1 MKNLAFCL
9 CYGVMLLLLA
19 GGMDNSFAA
28 ASDPFPSYRVIQDN
42 VAFWKKVYAEY
53 PSTKGLIHDSQDL
66 GVIYEVISLEEND
79 CRDNAEENER
89 VREAVKEKYRQIL
102 IALGQGRLPSNPDE
116 KRVAALFGKA
126 PGKERFSLA
135 ADNIR
140 FQRCLRERFQAGL
153 VRSGRYL
160 EQIKAIFTQYGL
172 PSDLAYLP
180 HVESSYDYEAYSKAG
195 AAGIWQLIPATG
207 RRFLTISSAIDER
220 RDPIVATHAAAKF
233 LQGNYRKLESWPLAL
248 TAYNHGLTAMLRA
261 KNAHGSYERIYR
273 EYDGSRFGFAS
284 RNFYAEFLAAREI
297 AKNHQKYFPGLCF
310 EKPVQTKSVRL
321 KNLLTAKGAVGYFNS
336 DAATLAALN
345 PAILATVWDGRR
357 DIPKGYSLHLPQ
369 GVMAA
374 ERLAATLP
382 SEPVSRVSARQ
393 KPLQAHRVKQ
403 GDTIHAIALRYE
415 VSASQL
421 IAHNQLG
428 RDAVI
433 KVGQKLQIPPPQDE
447 RQTKR
452 SKTRVAAKNATGQ

>member
-1 MKNLAFCL
+1 MRNLHLCL
-9 CYGVMLLLLA
+9 CYAVMLLLFS
-19 GGMDNSFAA
+19 GGMDNSVAA

-53 PSTKGLIHDSQDL
+53 PSSKGLIHDSQDL

-79 CRDNAEENER
+79 CRDNAEGNER
-89 VREAVKEKYRQIL
+89 LQEAVKEKYRHIL
-102 IALGQGRLPSNPDE
+102 IALGQGRIPSNQEE

-126 PGKERFSLA
+126 PSKERFTLA

-160 EQIKAIFTQYGL
+160 EQIKAIFVQYGL

-220 RDPIVATHAAAKF
+220 RDPIIATHAAAKF

-261 KNAHGSYERIYR
+261 KNTLVTYERIYQGY
-273 EYDGSRFGFAS
+273 EGSRFGFAS

-310 EKPVQTKSVRL
+310 DKPVQTKSVFL
-321 KNLLTAKGAVGYFNS
+321 KNSINAKTAVGHFTI
-336 DAATLAALN
+336 DAPTLAALN
-345 PAILATVWDGRR
+345 PAILETVWQGRR
-357 DIPKGYSLHLPQ
+357 DIPRGYSLHLPQ
-369 GVMAA
+369 GRIKVGH
-374 ERLAATLP
+374 LAATLP
-382 SEPVSRVSARQ
+382 LATDSSPTSRQ
-393 KPLQAHRVKQ
+393 KSPQAHRVRP
-403 GDTIHAIALRYE
+403 GDTIHAIAARYD

-421 IAHNQLG
+421 IAHNQLD

-433 KVGQKLQIPPPQDE
+433 RVGQKLQIPPPQDE
-447 RQTKR
+447 RQTKK
-452 SKTRVAAKNATGQ
+452 SKTRVASKNAAGH